1 MSAPEEQSTAITLA
15 RIEGKLDHVILQG
28 SDHERR
34 LRVLE
39 ARQWPLP
46 SVAALLSV
54 AALIVPFV
62 R

>member
-1 MSAPEEQSTAITLA
+1 MTAPEEVPAITLA
-15 RIEGKLDHVILQG
+15 RIEGKLDHVIAQG

-46 SVAALLSV
+46 SIAALMSV

>member
-1 MSAPEEQSTAITLA
+1 MTPAQEVPAVTLA
-15 RIEGKLDHVILQG
+15 RIEGKLDHVIAG
-28 SDHERR
+28 HADHERR

-46 SVAALLSV
+46 SAAVLLSV
-54 AALIVPFV
+54 ASVIIPFV

>member
-1 MSAPEEQSTAITLA
+1 MSAEPEPQVVTLA
-15 RIEGKLDHVILQG
+15 RIEGKLDSLI
-28 SDHERR
+28 SARDDHERR

-46 SVAALLSV
+46 SLAVLLSV
-54 AALIVPFV
+54 AAVIIPNV